1 MRRPANYGV
10 WPLFR
15 DNVEPSRLNNRE
27 PIGINTSQIESL
39 TSYFTRLSWS
49 HCLSP
54 GSLFS
59 GVIAPLLD
67 KPYLEKKRNRSTWL
81 SRSFRVRSAAVNG
94 TGLIAAEWTTILEQL
109 TGRNNLRSLTLL
121 PWSGILSQRNL
132 LRPHLA
138 WCALCIQHWSDASQ
152 PVHEP
157 LLWSVKLVT
166 RCVTHNVPLTTN
178 CPSCR
183 TALHCLAHGRRPGYC
198 HACGIWLGVSM
209 SQCRSLE
216 RGSSDPDILPAT
228 RVGELLA
235 SSMGLTYSPDNRFA
249 TVIATL
255 IKEVAANNA
264 SRFARMVGRNKST
277 ICGWTHG
284 SRISLN
290 DLLDISD
297 RLKTTPLRILS
308 GSGLSAADYVGY
320 LISKRTPVL
329 RPRNPLNRRR
339 ALSRLE
345 RALTYATPPR
355 SVQHI
360 ANRLHVDK
368 RVLYKHF
375 PQLCKEIAARAARY
389 RRTKV
394 A

>member
-1 MRRPANYGV
+1 MRRPANCGA

-27 PIGINTSQIESL
+27 PIGINTSQVESL

-49 HCLSP
+49 HCLCP

-67 KPYLEKKRNRSTWL
+67 KPYLEKERNRSTWL
-81 SRSFRVRSAAVNG
+81 SRSFRARSAAVNG
-94 TGLIAAEWTTILEQL
+94 TGLIAAEWVTTLEQL
-109 TGRNNLRSLTLL
+109 TGRKELRSLTLL

-138 WCALCIQHWSDASQ
+138 WCALCIQQWSDASQ
-152 PVHEP
+152 PIYEP
-157 LLWSVKLVT
+157 LLWSIKLVT
-166 RCVTHNVPLTTN
+166 QCVIHNLPLITR

-183 TALHCLAHGRRPGYC
+183 AVLHCLAHGGRPGYC
-198 HACGIWLGVSM
+198 QACGQWLGVTM
-209 SQCRSLE
+209 NRCRSLE
-216 RGSSDPDILPAT
+216 RGSTDADILRAT

-235 SSMGLTYSPDNRFA
+235 NSTSLGSSTDERFSS
-249 TVIATL
+249 VIATL
-255 IKEVAANNA
+255 IKEVAAKNA
-264 SRFARMVGRNKST
+264 SHFAWVIGRNKST

-297 RLKTTPLRILS
+297 RLKTTPVRILS
-308 GSGLSAADYVGY
+308 GSGLSAADYIGH
-320 LISKRTPVL
+320 LISKRRPTP
-329 RPRNPLNRRR
+329 RSRNPFNRRR

-355 SVQHI
+355 SMQHVAKI
-360 ANRLHVDK
+360 LQVDK

-375 PQLCKEIAARAARY
+375 PELCKEIAAHAARH
-389 RRTKV
+389 RRMKV
-394 A
+394 V